1 MKMEKSVQI
10 TSLIVVGAIILAIIV
25 VFGINGISTTQNTV
39 SVAGQS
45 TVEVMPDLVS
55 VYFSVDTKGTTS
67 KEASDKNTDITNA
80 LIAALESNGFSREDI
95 QTQSYSVYPEYD
107 WNSGSQRLID
117 YKASHSLKVQIPANE
132 SDKIGN
138 AVDSGINAGAGVSY
152 INFELSQ
159 ESQNK
164 YKAEA
169 MKLAAQDATTKAESV
184 ADGLNKKL
192 GSLVSVSVDSY
203 NYMPW
208 LARDFAGATSA
219 EVEKAVP
226 SIVPSTQEI
235 SASVTAVFKIR

>member
-192 GSLVSVSVDSY
+192 GS
-203 NYMPW
+203 
-208 LARDFAGATSA
+208 TS
-219 EVEKAVP
+219 
-226 SIVPSTQEI
+226 
-235 SASVTAVFKIR
+235 FFY